1 MSDPIRVAQWAT
13 GAIGKTALR
22 GIIDRP
28 DLELVGLY
36 VYSDAKAGR
45 DAGDIARRAPTG
57 GVIAT
62 RDVDE
67 IIRSR
72 PQVLIHS
79 PRLQIPYERHDDD
92 LCRLLRAGINVITT
106 AGQHFPPRAHGTER
120 EHMFAQACKEGDSTL
135 FGVGVSPG
143 VIGERLALALTG
155 TSIELDRITI
165 DEVLDARGM
174 PDPPDF
180 AFTVMGMGSP
190 PRRNWTEPGRCPRCT
205 RRCTS
210 RPSRSCASAWAS
222 PTTRSCP
229 ITGSFRHVR
238 ISTSPPDASPREPS
252 EPPNGA
258 GTQWSTE
265 SSSSPSPSSGPWN
278 LLATNTRD
286 GTNGKSTSSANPRS

>member
-57 GVIAT
+57 VIAT

-106 AGQHFPPRAHGTER
+106 AGQHFPRAHGTER

-135 FGVGVSPG
+135 YGVGVSPG

-174 PDPPDF
+174 PDPDF

-190 PRRNWTEPGRCPRCT
+190 PKDLDGTGPLPSLYASLYLETIAFMCERLGVTYDEVVSDHRVVPARTDLDVAAGRIAAGT
-205 RRCTS
+205 
-210 RPSRSCASAWAS
+210 
-222 PTTRSCP
+222 
-229 ITGSFRHVR
+229 
-238 ISTSPPDASPREPS
+238 S

-278 LLATNTRD
+278 LIATNTRD